1 MSPWFRLSRNGL
13 LTLMF
18 LADGSLLPAL
28 LRHAVYRSVVGAGIV
43 LAEILPYCIAERL
56 FRSLVFGLPV
66 VTGAVLAV

>member
-18 LADGSLLPAL
+18 LTDGSLLPAL
-28 LRHAVYRSVVGAGIV
+28 PRHAVYRSVVGVGIV

-56 FRSLVFGLPV
+56 FRSLVSGLPV
-66 VTGAVLAV
+66 VTGTALAV